1 MTSVDEAMREAITLA
16 TSPDAPRGENPRVG
30 CVILDDRGVVVGR
43 GYHHGAGTPHAEIEA
58 LRDAGPSARGATAV
72 VTLEPCRHVGRTGPC
87 TQALID
93 AGIRRVVFAQSDPT
107 TLAGGGAQVLR
118 DAGVDVEG
126 GLRAAEALAVN
137 RAWTHVQ
144 RTGRPLVTVKTAMSL
159 DGRVAGPDG
168 GPTPIS
174 SPGSRRMAHALRAE
188 CDAILVGTGTVLIDD
203 PQLTVRDEQGRA
215 MPRQPLRVVMGERA
229 LESGL
234 RVFDDSAPT
243 VHLRTHDP
251 HAVLA
256 ALVER
261 GVQHLLVE
269 GGPTVV
275 AAFLE
280 AGLVDRVM
288 WVIAPVL
295 LGAGPVSLPPLAI
308 ERNVVVEDVVQVE
321 DDVVVIGS
329 VVTS

>member
-1 MTSVDEAMREAITLA
+1 MSVDEAMCEAIALA
-16 TSPDAPRGENPRVG
+16 SSPDAPRGPNPRVG
-30 CVILDDRGVVVGR
+30 CVILDADGVVVGR
-43 GYHHGAGTPHAEIEA
+43 GYHHGAGTPHAEVEA
-58 LRDAGPSARGATAV
+58 LRAAGPAARGATAV
-72 VTLEPCRHVGRTGPC
+72 VSLEPCRHTGRTGPC

-107 TLAGGGAQVLR
+107 PQAGGGAEVLR
-118 DAGVDVEG
+118 AAGVEVEG
-126 GLRAAEALAVN
+126 GLREVEALVVN

-168 GPTPIS
+168 GPTSIS
-174 SPGSRRMAHALRAE
+174 GVASRRMAHALRAE
-188 CDAILVGTGTVLIDD
+188 CDAILVGTETALVDD
-203 PQLTVRDEQGRA
+203 PQLTVRDEHGHVVT
-215 MPRQPLRVVMGERA
+215 PQPLRVVMGERELA
-229 LESGL
+229 SGL
-234 RVFDDSAPT
+234 RVFDDAAPT
-243 VHLRTHDP
+243 VHLRTRDP
-251 HAVLA
+251 HQVLN
-256 ALVER
+256 ALSER

-280 AGLVDRVM
+280 AGLVDRLM
-288 WVIAPVL
+288 WFIAPVL
-295 LGAGPVSLPPLAI
+295 LGGGPVALPPLAA
-308 ERNVVVEDVVQVE
+308 EWNVVVEDVAQVE